1 MIFRED
7 DSRIRKGNG
16 AMAFNILRKIALNL
30 FRQNTTMAASMA
42 RKKKRAA
49 LDDDYRSVLLESA
62 VNMRQPCISHKSC
75 V

>member
-1 MIFRED
+1 
-7 DSRIRKGNG
+7 
-16 AMAFNILRKIALNL
+16 MAFNILRKIALNL